1 MTAVASFF
9 ARRLAGLRAEAEAE
23 AEATRAADVATSEA
37 PPIDLD
43 ALPEE
48 EVLRL
53 LDLPDPDTLHA
64 GDDFTAFMAKTV
76 PAYLR
81 KRALRTLWRSN
92 PVLACVDG
100 LNDYDDDYL
109 AMARDQGPFETSYQ
123 VGKGLLK
130 HIERIAA
137 QSAPTEETA
146 DTVAPVAEPAQD
158 DVQTPEVPQPVAY
171 AEADTEAD
179 AQSHD
184 IPPAPRRMR
193 FAFDEGAT

>member
-9 ARRLAGLRAEAEAE
+9 ARRRAGLRAEAEAE
-23 AEATRAADVATSEA
+23 STRAAGVETCEA
-37 PPIDLD
+37 HQVDLD

-48 EVLRL
+48 DVLRL
-53 LDLPDPDTLHA
+53 LDLPDPDTLKA

-81 KRALRTLWRSN
+81 KRALRRLWRSN

-109 AMARDQGPFETSYQ
+109 AMARDQGPFQTSYQ

-137 QSAPTEETA
+137 QSAPTEEVA
-146 DTVAPVAEPAQD
+146 DAVAPAAEPVED
-158 DVQTPEVPQPVAY
+158 EVQTPDLPQPVAY
-171 AEADTEAD
+171 AEAETEAD
-179 AQSHD
+179 AQSDD

-193 FAFDEGAT
+193 FAFDEGAA